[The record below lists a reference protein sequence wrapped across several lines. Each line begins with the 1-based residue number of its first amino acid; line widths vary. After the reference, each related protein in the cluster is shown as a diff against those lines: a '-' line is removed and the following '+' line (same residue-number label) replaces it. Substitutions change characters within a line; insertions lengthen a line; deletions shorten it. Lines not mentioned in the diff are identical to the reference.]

1 MCRFI
6 SRFANDQSGATAL
19 EYGLIAGLISLAVV
33 TGATAA
39 GTAVNTIFTAIG
51 TNDAHRQWGRD
62 LEPYVVSGSAVWN
75 IYRAL

>member
-1 MCRFI
+1 MQHIIITAKSFT
-6 SRFANDQSGATAL
+6 ADDSGATAL

-51 TNDAHRQWGRD
+51 TKLA
-62 LEPYVVSGSAVWN
+62 AAATA
-75 IYRAL
+75 ITAA

>member
-1 MCRFI
+1 MRAIIVTSKRFI
-6 SRFANDQSGATAL
+6 SDESGATAL

-51 TNDAHRQWGRD
+51 TKLAAAATAITG
-62 LEPYVVSGSAVWN
+62 
-75 IYRAL
+75 

>member
-1 MCRFI
+1 MQKIIIASKRLI
-6 SRFANDQSGATAL
+6 SDDSGATAL

-51 TNDAHRQWGRD
+51 TKLTAAATAITG
-62 LEPYVVSGSAVWN
+62 
-75 IYRAL
+75 

>member
-1 MCRFI
+1 MLKLVTRLMKDD
-6 SRFANDQSGATAL
+6 AGATAL

-51 TNDAHRQWGRD
+51 TKLATAATAI
-62 LEPYVVSGSAVWN
+62 SA
-75 IYRAL
+75 